1 MSTAPMNV
9 EPWTVAENLIVAS
22 PVSAIC
28 TSWRGPGDAVAHER
42 RREERCDDRADD
54 H

>member
-22 PVSAIC
+22 PVSAILHVMAR
-28 TSWRGPGDAVAHER
+28 TG
-42 RREERCDDRADD
+42 
-54 H
+54 